1 MNMATTPPN
10 IDLSKQINQAKED
23 FLRDVDK
30 LRALEAM
37 DRAQLAAAFERQAEK
52 LIREEVK
59 PVVQQILLSVAVAA
73 HNARNQA
80 PPPPPAPP
88 APPPPGGGGG
98 DTGGDL
104 PRRVD
109 RLEGKVDKM
118 ADDIGEIKVSL
129 GRVNERLD
137 HMATTTDIARLDGR
151 FDQLVERLKHMPHR
165 AEMYLAGGAALAM
178 LLGVMAKGFGW
189 L

>member
-1 MNMATTPPN
+1 MATGTPN

-52 LIREEVK
+52 LIREEVQ
-59 PVVQQILLSVAVAA
+59 PVVRQILLSVAVAA
-73 HNARNQA
+73 QNARNQA
-80 PPPPPAPP
+80 PPP
-88 APPPPGGGGG
+88 APPPAQGGG
-98 DTGGDL
+98 DAGGDL
-104 PRRVD
+104 PRRVE

-118 ADDIGEIKVSL
+118 ADDIGEIKVSI
-129 GRVNERLD
+129 GTV
-137 HMATTTDIARLDGR
+137 
-151 FDQLVERLKHMPHR
+151 VERLRHMPLR